1 MQLRGHYSNHAGS
14 LRAAL
19 EAFPD
24 GVPEV
29 ELASPDPRVARTRR
43 LGNWVVQ
50 RAVARALTV
59 AGRPLRVAAVVEL
72 VEADLGF
79 QVSRDSVKCCLMAGI
94 RGAAPLFE
102 RVAWGT
108 YALPRRR

>member
-14 LRAAL
+14 LQVAL
-19 EAFPD
+19 EAFPEGIPD
-24 GVPEV
+24 AS
-29 ELASPDPRVARTRR
+29 LAGRERGGAPSGR
-43 LGNWVVQ
+43 LGNGEVQ
-50 RAVARALTV
+50 RAVARALSV

-72 VEADLGF
+72 VEADLGC